1 MEIYRSNRACGCMRC
16 RFRGI
21 MGAVVLMTVGVLLL
35 MHTLDVSNLNFHQ
48 TWPLLLISI
57 GVVKMLQ
64 RSASIEG
71 HIQPPMA
78 GVPFPTPPVPP
89 MQPASTAMAT
99 AAFIRPTFAT
109 DSNREGLATKDC
121 MSFRCGLL
129 DAVFRRKC

>member
-1 MEIYRSNRACGCMRC
+1 MESAGLVRRENEMEIYRSNRACGCMRC

-35 MHTLDVSNLNFHQ
+35 LHTLDVSNLNFHQ

-64 RSASIEG
+64 RSASTEG

-89 MQPASTAMAT
+89 MQPASTAMVPST
-99 AAFIRPTFAT
+99 PDTQPS
-109 DSNREGLATKDC
+109 DSSSEVRHE
-121 MSFRCGLL
+121 
-129 DAVFRRKC
+129 

>member
-1 MEIYRSNRACGCMRC
+1 MAIFQAMESAGLVRRENEMEIYRSNRACGCMRC

-35 MHTLDVSNLNFHQ
+35 LHTLDVSNLNFHQ

-71 HIQPPMA
+71 HVQPPAM
-78 GVPFPTPPVPP
+78 GPPFPMPPVPP
-89 MQPASTAMAT
+89 TPPPAPPMPGTQSSE
-99 AAFIRPTFAT
+99 FSSDPSSEVRH
-109 DSNREGLATKDC
+109 E
-121 MSFRCGLL
+121 
-129 DAVFRRKC
+129 